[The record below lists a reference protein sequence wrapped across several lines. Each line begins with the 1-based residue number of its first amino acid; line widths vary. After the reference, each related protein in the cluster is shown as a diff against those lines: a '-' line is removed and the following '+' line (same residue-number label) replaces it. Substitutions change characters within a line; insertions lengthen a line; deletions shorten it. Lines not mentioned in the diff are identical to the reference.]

1 MSGYD
6 IGSARLMLAHLG
18 KAAKHYSERDFA
30 RRKVKI
36 EISRL
41 KKISTGTMRKYV
53 RELESSIG
61 EAIRKEQS
69 ILKHQSKEN
78 IFHGDI
84 QSRIK
89 ELEFRLTKYLTL
101 HEVRAQRLKL
111 LETAFEHEQE
121 SKGEKIA
128 LIKQSLNKIERIYRA
143 ATKEKRKHSRKQ
155 LASVRSMI
163 DKIRVR
169 IKKHELTY

>member
-18 KAAKHYSERDFA
+18 KAAKHYSERNFA
-30 RRKVKI
+30 RQKIKI
-36 EISRL
+36 ELSRL

-78 IFHGDI
+78 LFHGDI

-89 ELEFRLTKYLTL
+89 DLEFRLTKYLTL
-101 HEVRAQRLKL
+101 HEMRAQRLKA
-111 LETAFEHEQE
+111 LETALEHEQE

-128 LIKQSLNKIERIYRA
+128 LIKRSLNKIERIYRS
-143 ATKEKRKHSRKQ
+143 ATKDRKHSKKQ

-163 DKIRVR
+163 DKIKAR